1 MPLTVKSLE
10 KTFGLSSD
18 HVAERLAILTPR
30 ETEVVH
36 LLADGLQP
44 RKIAAGLGISPK
56 TLDIHRAN
64 IKTKLDV
71 KTTVDLAKFV
81 FLKRLVELTSK
92 ELRRQARAN

>member
-1 MPLTVKSLE
+1 MSLSVKSLE
-10 KTFGLSSD
+10 KTFGLSAD
-18 HVAERLAILTPR
+18 HVAERLAALTPR
-30 ETEVVH
+30 EIEVIH

-81 FLKRLVELTSK
+81 FLNRLVDGVSK
-92 ELRRQARAN
+92 EARRQAKAN

>member
-1 MPLTVKSLE
+1 MPITVKSLE
-10 KTFGLSSD
+10 KTFGLSAD
-18 HVAERLAILTPR
+18 HVAERLAALTPR
-30 ETEVVH
+30 ETEVIH

-64 IKTKLDV
+64 IKTKLGV

-81 FLKRLVELTSK
+81 FLSRLAELVSK
-92 ELRRQARAN
+92 EARRLARSN